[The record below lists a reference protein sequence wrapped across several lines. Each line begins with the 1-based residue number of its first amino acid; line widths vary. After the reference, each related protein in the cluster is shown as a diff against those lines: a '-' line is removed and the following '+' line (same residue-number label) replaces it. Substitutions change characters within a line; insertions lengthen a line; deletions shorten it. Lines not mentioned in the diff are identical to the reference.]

1 MVKTISAQVISFK
14 REEKSNWE
22 QGVAVIDA
30 GNDSVEA
37 IIDASFNKLAT
48 VWNFTLEP
56 EKGCFVF
63 IKD

>member
-1 MVKTISAQVISFK
+1 MKTISAQVVSFK

-37 IIDASFNKLAT
+37 IIDASFNKLAK
-48 VWNFTLEP
+48 VWYFTLEP